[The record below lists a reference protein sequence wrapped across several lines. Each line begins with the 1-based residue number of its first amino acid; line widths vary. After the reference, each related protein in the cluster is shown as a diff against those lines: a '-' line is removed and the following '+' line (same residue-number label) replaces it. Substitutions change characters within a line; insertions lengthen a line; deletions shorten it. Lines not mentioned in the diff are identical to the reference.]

1 MASSSAKRK
10 AKGASSSS
18 SPPQHSKKSKSSSS
32 HHHHGNHKKQQDRG
46 HAPHAHPSSSS
57 TTPLRPRKHADI
69 VVDGK
74 RIWNQLRLKTNTAA
88 QTRALVDELMPLIA
102 GKAHEI
108 ALQHDASRVVQAAVQ
123 FGSAA
128 ERRQILRELC
138 AGPAA
143 VSGGSTTSN
152 NSNNNSMVELCKS
165 QYAHF
170 VVLKVIKYCHTD
182 DEAVKRL
189 TTALQGHMAKLAVHA
204 TASRVVEALFQTL
217 SPGQMARLKQEF
229 YGPHFAL
236 FAADVDNNTN
246 AATRSTNKNNN
257 KLPTL
262 ASNLKAA
269 PERKDVTL
277 QFVRQLVHKGLEKQ
291 LYGFSYFQE
300 LLLEYLETC
309 STAEVRSVAST
320 AADHA
325 IHLLSTRSG
334 TAAVARLTAYGT
346 AKDRKRILKSLKG
359 YGRSGLLHRD
369 AYLAVLRLVQL
380 TDDTVSIHKN
390 LLNELLST
398 GPAAAATTTK
408 KGENDEEEQQDSPL
422 LEIALSETGSK
433 LFLMLLVDQQND
445 TKTWNKLFD
454 PYEHSVLFPNP
465 VVSDDGKSAAVSTSK
480 KDATVRRQELLQH
493 LREPLH
499 QLCRQHADVLL
510 RSIPGSAVL
519 KHVYAE
525 VGRTAAV
532 NDDGLVEAV
541 LDVCEADL
549 VRMNSSADDDDDKS
563 RIAPIFEDITGHRA
577 LKNLILL
584 DAAALGSGDDDQGE
598 CFASQF
604 LSRFESRLMTVA
616 DSNRGAFVVASLCQ
630 VPGLRERV
638 AKAIEKSQIKKRS
651 QKKEGPTAGF
661 AALLKELK

>member
-1 MASSSAKRK
+1 MATFSTKRK
-10 AKGASSSS
+10 SKGASSSS
-18 SPPQHSKKSKSSSS
+18 SPPQHSKKPKSSSS
-32 HHHHGNHKKQQDRG
+32 KHHHGDHKKQQDRPAG
-46 HAPHAHPSSSS
+46 AAPHAQSSA
-57 TTPLRPRKHADI
+57 TPLRPRKHADI

-138 AGPAA
+138 AGPA

-152 NSNNNSMVELCKS
+152 NSSSNNSMVELCKS

-189 TTALQGHMAKLAVHA
+189 TTALQGHMAKLATHA

-217 SPGQMARLKQEF
+217 SPSQMARLKQEF

-246 AATRSTNKNNN
+246 ATTSTNKNNN

-262 ASNLKAA
+262 TSNLKAA

-291 LYGFSYFQE
+291 LYGFSYFQD

-309 STAEVRSVAST
+309 STAEVRAVAST

-346 AKDRKRILKSLKG
+346 AKDRKRVLKSLKG

-398 GPAAAATTTK
+398 GPAAATTTTK
-408 KGENDEEEQQDSPL
+408 KGESEEEEQQDSPL

-465 VVSDDGKSAAVSTSK
+465 VVSEDGKTAAVPTSK

-525 VGRTAAV
+525 AGRSAAV
-532 NDDGLVEAV
+532 NDVGLVEAI

-549 VRMNSSADDDDDKS
+549 VRMSSSVDDDDGDKS
-563 RIAPIFEDITGHRA
+563 QTAPIFEDITGHRA

-604 LSRFESRLMTVA
+604 LSRLESRLMTVA